1 MNKLDITCMVSCI
14 IIGGA
19 IFSLV
24 EYIEYRNYGKLLGQ
38 MALNEANRVKLNIR
52 MDACNKIFNESQ
64 VSGKEEITEE
74 TNM

>member
-1 MNKLDITCMVSCI
+1 MNKLDITCMVSGI

-38 MALNEANRVKLNIR
+38 MALNEANRYKLNIR

-64 VSGKEEITEE
+64 ASVKEEITEE
-74 TNM
+74 TSM

>member
-1 MNKLDITCMVSCI
+1 MNKLDITCMVSGI

-64 VSGKEEITEE
+64 ASVKEEITEE

>member
-1 MNKLDITCMVSCI
+1 MNKLDKTCMVSGI

-19 IFSLV
+19 IFTLV

-38 MALNEANRVKLNIR
+38 MALNEANRVKFNMR

-64 VSGKEEITEE
+64 APVKEEITEE